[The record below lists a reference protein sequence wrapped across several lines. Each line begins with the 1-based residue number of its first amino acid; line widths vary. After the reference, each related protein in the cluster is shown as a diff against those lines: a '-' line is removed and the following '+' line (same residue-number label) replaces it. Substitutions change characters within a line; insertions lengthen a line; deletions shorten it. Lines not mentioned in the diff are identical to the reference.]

1 MNIFKGT
8 GVALTTPFKYDG
20 SIDKKSL
27 INLVEYVIDGGVDFL
42 VVMGTTSEVATLTK
56 EEKEYIIK
64 TIVDVNNR
72 RLPLMIGIGGNNTS
86 EVVKSIE
93 NFPNQEDFEGIL
105 SVSPYYNKPNQNGL
119 FNHFKIIAEKS
130 PLPLYLYNVPG
141 RTGVNINVNTVKKL
155 VQECNNIIGIKE
167 AGGNFE
173 QITDLLS
180 IGEQNFDVL
189 SGDDGITLPM
199 ISIGGQGVI
208 SVAANIIPQKFSKMV
223 NLGING
229 DFINSRKLHIEM
241 RNLLKLLF
249 EEGNP
254 VGIKAA
260 LKIAGI
266 IDCDYVRPPLF
277 PASNE
282 LIDKIRIEI

>member
-1 MNIFKGT
+1 
-8 GVALTTPFKYDG
+8 
-20 SIDKKSL
+20 
-27 INLVEYVIDGGVDFL
+27 
-42 VVMGTTSEVATLTK
+42 
-56 EEKEYIIK
+56 
-64 TIVDVNNR
+64 
-72 RLPLMIGIGGNNTS
+72 MIGIGGNNTS

-105 SVSPYYNKPNQNGL
+105 TVSPYYNKPNQNGL

-266 IDCDYVRPPLF
+266 IDCAYVRPPLF